1 MHGSG
6 GPSKYSLDDA
16 FQFANYGF
24 SVVHFCWYNC
34 NKNYVD
40 DLDPIDEIDLEKISK
55 KIELV
60 LSTISWKNENVY
72 LVGMSRGAEA
82 VALLISHP
90 ELASKPFVKAV
101 IISGISVT
109 ADSRKSIPRKI
120 LTDRLSGLESVDNYS
135 SQKNSWTVG
144 RSIFPNRTPIEVKK
158 FKFPLMIV
166 HGELDKLW
174 TVRNAYQLKDNYN
187 QNGNRAVLEIIEEI
201 GHQFPDRNSKS
212 FIKIIDFLSL

>member
-1 MHGSG
+1 M
-6 GPSKYSLDDA
+6 
-16 FQFANYGF
+16 
-24 SVVHFCWYNC
+24 
-34 NKNYVD
+34 
-40 DLDPIDEIDLEKISK
+40 
-55 KIELV
+55 
-60 LSTISWKNENVY
+60 
-72 LVGMSRGAEA
+72 
-82 VALLISHP
+82 
-90 ELASKPFVKAV
+90 
-101 IISGISVT
+101 IISGISIT

-144 RSIFPNRTPIEVKK
+144 RSIIPNRTPIEVKK